1 MYQVQPLKFL
11 NNHSF
16 AHFRATLKIFR
27 GPAQSQNTIFQRQM
41 LDLGPQTTWRVPIF
55 FSQKSLHPN
64 VEYFINFAHQA
75 VQYVFFPQHLIMQ
88 LW

>member
-1 MYQVQPLKFL
+1 
-11 NNHSF
+11 
-16 AHFRATLKIFR
+16 
-27 GPAQSQNTIFQRQM
+27 M
-41 LDLGPQTTWRVPIF
+41 LDLGPQTTWQVPIF